1 MINQALMVRVLLG
14 ALAAGVIT
22 GLARQRAM
30 LSASG
35 QWAAFFL
42 GVFSAAA
49 GWVWASLLVAFFAAA
64 TALTRWRGEEKLRRT
79 QRTVPRAVERTAYQ
93 VLANGGAFVLLALL
107 FHRSAAERWALGA
120 LGALA
125 AASADTW
132 STEVGTLFGGTP
144 RSIWMAHVVPVG
156 MSGGVTL
163 VGFLAGLAGAA
174 VIATLGGVML
184 PLAFART
191 AAIVTVAGFAG
202 CIGDSILGGAFQS
215 KRYCDRCKE
224 WTERR
229 VHPCGYRTKHR
240 AGFTWATNDL
250 VNLVATG
257 VGAVTAMVIA
267 RWVRM

>member
-1 MINQALMVRVLLG
+1 MVRVLLG

-22 GLARQRAM
+22 GLARQRGM

-49 GWVWASLLVAFFAAA
+49 GWVWASLLVAFFVSA

-79 QRTVPRAVERTAYQ
+79 ARTVPRAAERTAYQ
-93 VLANGGAFVLLALL
+93 VIANGGAFVLLALL
-107 FHRSAAERWALGA
+107 FLRSGSERWALGA

-125 AASADTW
+125 AAAADTW
-132 STEVGTLFGGTP
+132 STEVGTLFGGAP
-144 RSIWMAHVVPVG
+144 RSIWMARVVPVG
-156 MSGGVTL
+156 MSGGVTF
-163 VGFLAGLAGAA
+163 VGTLAGLAGAA
-174 VIATLGGVML
+174 CIAALGTALLLL
-184 PLAFART
+184 PFARI

-202 CIGDSILGGAFQS
+202 CIGDSLLGGAFQS

-240 AGFTWATNDL
+240 AGFYWVTNDL
-250 VNLVATG
+250 VNLSATG
-257 VGAVTAMVIA
+257 VGAAAAMVIG
-267 RWVRM
+267 RWFKT

>member
-1 MINQALMVRVLLG
+1 MIRVLLG
-14 ALAAGVIT
+14 ALAGGVIT
-22 GLARQRAM
+22 GLARERGM

-64 TALTRWRGEEKLRRT
+64 TAVTRWREEEKLRRT
-79 QRTVPRAVERTAYQ
+79 ERTVPRAAGRTAYQ
-93 VLANGGAFVLLALL
+93 VLANGGTFVLLALL
-107 FHRSAAERWALGA
+107 FHRSGSEGWALGA

-144 RSIWMAHVVPVG
+144 RSIWMARAVPVG
-156 MSGGVTL
+156 MSGGVTFM
-163 VGFLAGLAGAA
+163 GFLAGLAGAA
-174 VIATLGGVML
+174 YIAALGAAML
-184 PLAFART
+184 PLSFARI
-191 AAIVTVAGFAG
+191 AAIVPAAGFAG
-202 CIGDSILGGAFQS
+202 CVGDSLLGGAFQS

-240 AGFTWATNDL
+240 AGFSWVTNDL
-250 VNLVATG
+250 VNLSATG
-257 VGAVTAMVIA
+257 VGAAAAIA
-267 RWVRM
+267 IGRWFRT